1 MSLPKV
7 PISAPELA
15 RRVLLHPR
23 GGVNALMELVRNSET
38 EWLELKASFYP
49 EGGKFEQGTN
59 ADDYRWNV
67 AKAVIALA
75 NSIGG
80 VVLLGVADN
89 GGVIGI
95 EASDPDGRRRSKGA
109 EAFRREVVMPQ
120 VLCPTKGWRT
130 GRQGNFR
137 LVNAALLERLV
148 ALEEIPKGEQSVLAI
163 FVDPAPEGYGFVEV
177 EASKDV
183 TRQIYLRKR
192 GAVGQV
198 VALDGDQADVLSA
211 HEAQRHKLAAEI
223 PLLWKQFEE
232 GGLLARSTEELV
244 PDVRR
249 HVAALETRLA
259 PVAAKFVPLDA
270 VHRRT
275 TRPNASRKAP
285 VLDDGDNWVRSEA
298 TPSGEDSDLLP
309 TAPEPRRGPATEL
322 LRKTNQALL
331 IGEGGSGKSRCL
343 AALAFEAAREWKP
356 GQPWPLLASLSAYS
370 AEGLAG
376 LLATESG
383 IDWQDLAP
391 RVGAGELTLYLDG
404 LNECPDSFYDQCLKE
419 VAGVLRE
426 YPAARVLLTSRSA
439 QLPPELKLEVFELEA
454 MDRACQSKF
463 LAIYLEQPQ
472 KAESILERLHL
483 HDGGS
488 AIAGSP
494 MLLRIAA
501 EVAREADEIPN
512 ERSKLYYRF
521 LDAWFRRETET
532 SRRSGETLPWDHEL
546 TITALAELAFRARQK
561 GSGRIPL
568 PKAHALLIHRLGEDA
583 ERFIDWASQGT
594 VLVRDEGRGD
604 LAFEHETIQEYLCAR
619 YLVARHE
626 DLHSDVLAVR
636 ADAKPG
642 IWAMPLAFTFEM
654 LEQPSPAFLD
664 SAWGVEPL
672 IVAAG
677 TRSELHHHAKDVAED
692 LWEEA
697 VLNVLLGK
705 NAAAQTRAISIIARL
720 PPKYP
725 ISQYLL
731 SSLNSHAFWYTAQTH
746 ATGVARLDR
755 LSGLVCGPDFPWIEL
770 LADTLVG
777 CKAWAE
783 GLSPALRAIAGVS
796 PTPTLRQVL
805 SSCSVSELCALR
817 RRKMISAEIFVSAW
831 KTALDRSSAD
841 RLDLDLLDI
850 LRTEKEQMN
859 DIMQDMLPR
868 YQAQLRRIAFEPELS
883 LRVLS
888 ILLRGGVV
896 QAKELRER
904 RGFLA
909 NVCAR
914 MSMMNAIRLS
924 KQGLLRP
931 ADIDAGTRARLVYD
945 RKTTRRNIDDAI
957 RSGLLNPE
965 DLPTQLRERIV
976 AAAQSPHRKQRAR
989 SGGARFSIAMLSDAK
1004 SRMKVNEEL
1013 SKTRWTVELKRAIP
1027 ERGFGFVRHPDF
1039 EQDIFCLFPKI
1050 SASDRN
1056 GLREGKELNVR
1067 ITTSFDRARQQW
1079 SFAVE
1084 SGHTVE

>member
-1 MSLPKV
+1 M
-7 PISAPELA
+7 
-15 RRVLLHPR
+15 
-23 GGVNALMELVRNSET
+23 NTLMELVRNSET

-49 EGGKFEQGTN
+49 EGGNFEQGTN

-80 VVLLGVADN
+80 VVLLGVADDN
-89 GGVIGI
+89 GVIGI

-120 VLCPTKGWRT
+120 VLCPAKGWKT

-137 LVNAALLERLV
+137 LANAALLERLV
-148 ALEEIPKGEQSVLAI
+148 ALEEIPQGEQSVLAI

-198 VALDGDQADVLSA
+198 LALDGDQADVLST
-211 HEAQRHKLAAEI
+211 HEAQRRKLAAEI

-259 PVAAKFVPLDA
+259 PVADQFIPLVA
-270 VHRRT
+270 VQRRT
-275 TRPNASRKAP
+275 TRPNASRKAK

-298 TPSGEDSDLLP
+298 TRSGEDCDLLP

-322 LRKTNQALL
+322 LGRTNQALL

-343 AALAFEAAREWKP
+343 AALAFEAVREWKP
-356 GQPWPLLASLSAYS
+356 GQPWPLLVSLSAYS

-391 RVGAGELTLYLDG
+391 RVGAGELTLCLDG
-404 LNECPDSFYDQCLKE
+404 LNECPDLFYDQCLTE
-419 VAGVLRE
+419 IAGILRE

-463 LAIYLEQPQ
+463 LATYLEQPQ
-472 KAESILERLHL
+472 KAESILEQLHL

-494 MLLRIAA
+494 ILLRIVA
-501 EVAREADEIPN
+501 EVARETDEIPN
-512 ERSKLYYRF
+512 ERSKLYCSF
-521 LDAWFRRETET
+521 LDAWFRREIET
-532 SRRSGETLPWDHEL
+532 SRHGGETLPWDHEL

-561 GSGRIPL
+561 GSSRIPR
-568 PKAHALLIHRLGEDA
+568 PQAHALLIHRLGEDT

-594 VLVRDEGRGD
+594 VLVRNEGRGE

-619 YLVARHE
+619 YLAARNE
-626 DLHSDVLAVR
+626 DLHPDVLAVR

-654 LEQPSPAFLD
+654 LAQPSPALVD
-664 SAWGVEPL
+664 SAWRVEPL

-677 TRSELHHHAKDVAED
+677 TRSELHHHAKDVADD

-705 NAAAQTRAISIIARL
+705 DAAAQARAISIMARL

-731 SSLNSHAFWYTAQTH
+731 SSLNSQAFWYTALTH
-746 ATGVARLDR
+746 ATGVARVDR
-755 LSGLVCGPDFPWIEL
+755 LRGLVCGPDFPWIEL
-770 LADTLVG
+770 LADTLIG
-777 CKAWAE
+777 CKAWAA

-796 PTPTLRQVL
+796 PTPTLREVL
-805 SSCSVSELCALR
+805 SSCSVSEFCALR
-817 RRKMISAEIFVSAW
+817 RRKMISAETFVSSW

-850 LRTEKEQMN
+850 LRTEKEQV
-859 DIMQDMLPR
+859 DDVLQDMLPR
-868 YQAQLRRIAFEPELS
+868 YRAQLRRIAVEPELS

-896 QAKELRER
+896 QAEELRER

-909 NVCAR
+909 NVRAR
-914 MSMMNAIRLS
+914 MSMMNAIRLA

-945 RKTTRRNIDDAI
+945 RKTTVRNIDDAI
-957 RSGLLNPE
+957 RSELLNPE

-976 AAAQSPHRKQRAR
+976 AAAPSPHRKQRAR
-989 SGGARFSIAMLSDAK
+989 SGEAKFSVAMLSDAK
-1004 SRMKVNEEL
+1004 SRMKVNAEL
-1013 SKTRWTVELKRAIP
+1013 AKIRWTVELKRTIP
-1027 ERGFGFVRHPDF
+1027 ERGYGFVRHPDF
-1039 EQDIFCLFPKI
+1039 GEDIFCLLSKI
-1050 SASDRN
+1050 AATDRN
-1056 GLREGKELNVR
+1056 GLREGKVLNVR
-1067 ITTSFDRARQQW
+1067 ITTSYDRARQHW

>member
-1 MSLPKV
+1 MSFPKA

-95 EASDPDGRRRSKGA
+95 EASDPDGRRQSKGA

-120 VLCPTKGWRT
+120 VLCPTKGWKT
-130 GRQGNFR
+130 GRQGHFR

-148 ALEEIPKGEQSVLAI
+148 ALEEIPQGEQSVLAI

-177 EASKDV
+177 EASKHV
-183 TRQIYLRKR
+183 TRQVYLRKR

-198 VALDGDQADVLSA
+198 VALDGDQTDVLSA
-211 HEAQRHKLAAEI
+211 HEAQRQKLAAEI
-223 PLLWKQFEE
+223 PLLWRQFEE
-232 GGLLARSTEELV
+232 GGLLARSNEELV
-244 PDVRR
+244 PDVRH
-249 HVAALETRLA
+249 HVAALEKHLA
-259 PVAAKFVPLDA
+259 PVAAQFIPLVA
-270 VHRRT
+270 VQRRT
-275 TRPNASRKAP
+275 TRPNAVRKAQM
-285 VLDDGDNWVRSEA
+285 LDDGDNWVRSEA
-298 TPSGEDSDLLP
+298 TPSREDSDLLP

-322 LRKTNQALL
+322 LGRTNQALL

-356 GQPWPLLASLSAYS
+356 GQPWPLLVSLSAYS
-370 AEGLAG
+370 AQGLAG

-391 RVGAGELTLYLDG
+391 RVRAGELTLYLDG
-404 LNECPDSFYDQCLKE
+404 LNECPDLFYDQCLKE
-419 VAGVLRE
+419 IAGILRE
-426 YPAARVLLTSRSA
+426 YPAARVLVTSRSA
-439 QLPPELKLEVFELEA
+439 QLPPEFKLEVFELEA

-463 LAIYLEQPQ
+463 LETYLEQPQ
-472 KAESILERLHL
+472 KGESILEQLHL
-483 HDGGS
+483 HDGGR

-501 EVAREADEIPN
+501 EVARETDAIPN
-512 ERSKLYYRF
+512 ERSKLYCRF

-546 TITALAELAFRARQK
+546 TINALAELAFRARQK
-561 GSGRIPL
+561 GSSRIPR
-568 PKAHALLIHRLGEDA
+568 PQAHALLIHRLGEDTD
-583 ERFIDWASQGT
+583 RFIDWASQGT
-594 VLVRDEGRGD
+594 VLVRNEGRGD

-626 DLHSDVLAVR
+626 DLHADVLAVR

-642 IWAMPLAFTFEM
+642 IWAMPLAFAFEM
-654 LEQPSPAFLD
+654 LAQPSPAFVY
-664 SAWGVEPL
+664 SAWRVEPL

-677 TRSELHHHAKDVAED
+677 TRSELHHHAKDVADD

-705 NAAAQTRAISIIARL
+705 DAAAKARAISIIARL

-746 ATGVARLDR
+746 AAGVARLDR
-755 LSGLVCGPDFPWIEL
+755 LRGLVCGPDFPWIEL
-770 LADTLVG
+770 LSDTLVG

-817 RRKMISAEIFVSAW
+817 RRKMISAETFVSAW

-859 DIMQDMLPR
+859 DILQDMLPR
-868 YQAQLRRIAFEPELS
+868 YQAQLRRIAVEPELS

-904 RGFLA
+904 QGFLA

-931 ADIDAGTRARLVYD
+931 ADIDAGTRKRLVYD
-945 RKTTRRNIDDAI
+945 RKTTSRNIDEAI
-957 RSGLLNPE
+957 RSGLLSPE
-965 DLPTQLRERIV
+965 DLPTQLRERTV
-976 AAAQSPHRKQRAR
+976 AAAPSPPKKPRAR
-989 SGGARFSIAMLSDAK
+989 PGATTFSVAMLSDAK
-1004 SRMKVNEEL
+1004 SRMKVNSEL
-1013 SKTRWTVELKRAIP
+1013 AKTRWTVELKRTIP

-1039 EQDIFCLFPKI
+1039 KEDIFCLFSKI
-1050 SASDRN
+1050 AATDRN
-1056 GLREGKELNVR
+1056 GLREGEVLNVI
-1067 ITTSFDRARQQW
+1067 ITTSFDRARRQW

-1084 SGHTVE
+1084 AGHTVE